1 MQFFKN
7 QHCLQFTWLGLK
19 STGNGSFCFLKNLGG
34 TETARKCPCL
44 VSSDVMVM
52 LLSWHG
58 PKIQFSPHHYAKSE
72 LESGSDSP
80 SSSCKLPT
88 FNYFQTTWKV
98 SCCWFSRQ
106 VMSNSSWPHGL
117 QHTRLPCPSPSPRVC
132 PSSRPFNQWCHPT
145 ISTSIIP
152 ISSCTQFFPSIKVF
166 SNELALCIRWP
177 RYWSFSFSISPSKEY
192 SELIS
197 FRIDW
202 FDILAVQGS
211 LKSLLQHH
219 SWKASIFNGPS
230 LQSNSHIHTWLL
242 EK

>member
-145 ISTSIIP
+145 ISSSVAFFSSAFKGTTFGLFLIISI
-152 ISSCTQFFPSIKVF
+152 SQVTWLSIKLWSSGTGEEILVNLIIRAPVSF
-166 SNELALCIRWP
+166 LLIQIILFYYNFRTHQWMKVTYIRTWRMLTFLNLYTLAL
-177 RYWSFSFSISPSKEY
+177 
-192 SELIS
+192 L
-197 FRIDW
+197 
-202 FDILAVQGS
+202 S
-211 LKSLLQHH
+211 LH
-219 SWKASIFNGPS
+219 
-230 LQSNSHIHTWLL
+230 
-242 EK
+242 

>member
-117 QHTRLPCPSPSPRVC
+117 QHTRLPCPSPSPRACSYSC
-132 PSSRPFNQWCHPT
+132 PSSRWCHPT
-145 ISTSIIP
+145 ISFSVVP
-152 ISSCTQFFPSIKVF
+152 FPSSLQSFLASGSFPVNQLF
-166 SNELALCIRWP
+166 SSGGQSIGALVPVLPMNIQGWFP
-177 RYWSFSFSISPSKEY
+177 
-192 SELIS
+192 LG
-197 FRIDW
+197 IDW
-202 FDILAVQGS
+202 FDLLAIQGTQDFS
-211 LKSLLQHH
+211 PEPQVKNINFSVLSRLYGPALISIHEY
-219 SWKASIFNGPS
+219 WKK
-230 LQSNSHIHTWLL
+230 T
-242 EK
+242 

>member
-1 MQFFKN
+1 MSSYRFRDLNFAVQSLSHVWLFVTPWTEAH
-7 QHCLQFTWLGLK
+7 QASLSFTI
-19 STGNGSFCFLKNLGG
+19 SRRFLKL
-34 TETARKCPCL
+34 TT
-44 VSSDVMVM
+44 
-52 LLSWHG
+52 LSW
-58 PKIQFSPHHYAKSE
+58 
-72 LESGSDSP
+72 
-80 SSSCKLPT
+80 
-88 FNYFQTTWKV
+88 
-98 SCCWFSRQ
+98 
-106 VMSNSSWPHGL
+106 
-117 QHTRLPCPSPSPRVC
+117 
-132 PSSRPFNQWCHPT
+132 WCHPT

-219 SWKASIFNGPS
+219 SSKASIFNGPS
-230 LQSNSHIHTWLL
+230 LWSNSHIHTWLL
-242 EK
+242 EKL